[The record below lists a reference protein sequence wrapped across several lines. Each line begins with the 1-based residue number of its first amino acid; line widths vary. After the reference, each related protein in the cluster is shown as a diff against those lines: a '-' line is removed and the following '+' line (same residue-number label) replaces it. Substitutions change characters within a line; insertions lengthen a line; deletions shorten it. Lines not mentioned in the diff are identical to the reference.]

1 MREISAHRSLARWIN
16 GPASATTGITLVVP
30 KRILQHGS
38 TLTLCQFNEVNAHDI
53 DGFLARD
60 LIA

>member
-1 MREISAHRSLARWIN
+1 MSGSTGRHRQQL
-16 GPASATTGITLVVP
+16 GITLVVP
-30 KRILQHGS
+30 KLHPQHGG